1 LIPWAKR
8 VPDGWLFSI
17 YAQPRA
23 KRTEI
28 SGLHGDALKVRVAAP
43 PAEGRAN
50 DELVAF
56 LAAALGVPKK
66 SVAVVQGTRSRHK
79 TVSIAAPQADPASL
93 LLRQKSPLS
102 GD

>member
-8 VPDGWLFSI
+8 SSAGWLFSI
-17 YAQPRA
+17 YAQPGA

-28 SGLHGDALKVRVAAP
+28 SGIHGDALKVRVAAP

-50 DELVAF
+50 DELVIF

-66 SVAVVQGTRSRHK
+66 SVAVVKGARSRRK
-79 TVSIAAPQADPASL
+79 TISIAAPQADPASL
-93 LLRQKSPLS
+93 LRS
-102 GD
+102 

>member
-1 LIPWAKR
+1 MIPWAKR
-8 VPDGWLFSI
+8 ASAGWLFSI
-17 YAQPRA
+17 YAQPGA

-66 SVAVVQGTRSRHK
+66 SVAVVKGARSRRK
-79 TVSIAAPQADPASL
+79 KVSIAAPHPDPGL
-93 LLRQKSPLS
+93 LLRS
-102 GD
+102 

>member
-8 VPDGWLFSI
+8 IPAGWLLSI
-17 YAQPRA
+17 YAQPGA

-43 PAEGRAN
+43 PSEGRAN

-66 SVAVVQGTRSRHK
+66 SVAVVKGARARRK
-79 TVSIAAPQADPASL
+79 TVAIASPQADPSL
-93 LLRQKSPLS
+93 LLRS
-102 GD
+102 